1 MKPVSEKNRPEE
13 NEGQQYNN
21 DEKEKA
27 ERKTEKPPKKGKK
40 KTIIEKRKISSRIII
55 GKSIATIKNS
65 GVFKDINSAFGHIH
79 MKKMAIILGIGIFAV
94 YLLTGIYVVNPG
106 EQAVVKRFGKV
117 IDSSVSEGIHYRLPS
132 PIDSVQMVNIEEVR
146 RADIGMSLPEHM
158 HEEASESPQALQLL
172 TGDENI
178 VGAEAIV
185 HYKVS
190 DPQAFLYNVA
200 ERDEII
206 VRSAVEASLV
216 QVISGIAV
224 YDILGTQKVQAQN
237 DVIKYAQGILDEYNA
252 GILIT
257 AFNIQSI
264 VPPDAVSEAFLDV
277 TAAKED
283 KETAIN
289 NANGYYNSLIPE
301 ARGQASGM
309 ISEAEG
315 YKTQAINQAQGDAA
329 KFDQMLAEYQK
340 NSQIYSKDTTKYRL
354 FLETMD
360 KILPNVKKY
369 IVNSKDG
376 SIDVKLL
383 EGNIGKSTEVQYE
396 N

>member
-1 MKPVSEKNRPEE
+1 MKPVSEENRPEE
-13 NEGQQYNN
+13 NEGQQNN
-21 DEKEKA
+21 TDGKEKV
-27 ERKTEKPPKKGKK
+27 EKKTEKQPKKRKK
-40 KTIIEKRKISSRIII
+40 KTAIEKKKIKIIV
-55 GKSIATIKNS
+55 GKSIANIKNS
-65 GVFKDINSAFGHIH
+65 GVLKDINSAFGHIH
-79 MKKMAIILGIGIFAV
+79 MKKMAIILGTGIFAV

-117 IDSSVSEGIHYRLPS
+117 IDSSVSEGIHYRLPA

-178 VGAEAIV
+178 VGTEAIV

-224 YDILGTQKVQAQN
+224 DDILGTQKVQAQN
-237 DVIKYAQGILDEYNA
+237 DVIKYAQEILNEYNA

-264 VPPDAVSEAFLDV
+264 VPPEAVSDAFLDV
-277 TAAKED
+277 TTAKEG

-289 NANGYYNSLIPE
+289 NANGYYSSLIPE
-301 ARGQASGM
+301 ARGQASSV
-309 ISEAEG
+309 ISVAEG

-329 KFDQMLAEYQK
+329 KFEQMLAEYQK
-340 NSQIYSKDTTKYRL
+340 NSQIYSEDTTKYRL

-383 EGNIGKSTEVQYE
+383 DPELNNGMGVTTE
-396 N
+396 